1 VDRPVLRCSF
11 CGKKQGE
18 VRLVAGPRGVYICNL
33 CIALCNEILAHDT
46 PPNTPLPPEPADRRT
61 DPEPPGRPLE
71 PGGWV
76 RTVIS
81 S

>member
-1 VDRPVLRCSF
+1 MDRPLPRCSF

-18 VRLVAGPRGVYICNL
+18 VRLVAGPRDVYICNL
-33 CIALCNEILAHDT
+33 CVALCGEILAHGEQPNAPG
-46 PPNTPLPPEPADRRT
+46 PPAPAGQRT
-61 DPEPPGRPLE
+61 DPEPPGQQAD